1 MNRINFNEHS
11 KKFEIMDYK
20 GQNIGE
26 LFKDLKTNKIQ
37 KVERTFTRNKL
48 NIKVRDNGIKLKEK
62 VKNKFEINCEEIWS
76 SFFEIFFDQLKN
88 QKDEHKTLLCYN

>member
-1 MNRINFNEHS
+1 MSIKINFNEMNRINFNEHS

-26 LFKDLKTNKIQ
+26 FFKELKTNKIQ

-48 NIKVRDNGIKLKEK
+48 NIRVM
-62 VKNKFEINCEEIWS
+62 NKW
-76 SFFEIFFDQLKN
+76 
-88 QKDEHKTLLCYN
+88 